1 MSLTAWLADE
11 LAKLVEEGSWAGVFL
26 AMVLESACLPI
37 PSEVVMPL
45 AGFALCD
52 SLEDV
57 VFASLIASAAN
68 LVGSWIAYAV
78 GAKGGRALARRL
90 ARGEELERAERLFE
104 RYGGAAVFLGR
115 MMPAVRTFI
124 SLPAGLF
131 SMDPARF
138 TLYTF
143 AGSVPWNFA
152 LAYSGYLLGENW
164 EIFLEYAHL
173 LDLAVLAALLLAG
186 AWFLLR
192 ARSRTLAEAGS
203 RTGSPT

>member
-1 MSLTAWLADE
+1 MSLAAWLVDE
-11 LAKLVEEGSWAGVFL
+11 LARLIEEASWTGVFL

-57 VFASLIASAAN
+57 IFASLLASAAN
-68 LVGSWIAYAV
+68 LLGSCIAYAI
-78 GAKGGRALARRL
+78 GARGGRVLARRL
-90 ARGEELERAERLFE
+90 ARRGELERAERLFE
-104 RYGGAAVFLGR
+104 KYGEPAVFFGR

-138 TLYTF
+138 ALYTF

-152 LAYSGYLLGENW
+152 LAYSGYVLGESW
-164 EIFLEYAHL
+164 EVVLEYAHL
-173 LDLAVLAALLLAG
+173 LDLAALAILASAC
-186 AWFLLR
+186 AWLLLR
-192 ARSRTLAEAGS
+192 ARSRPPAELTARAGS
-203 RTGSPT
+203 PI